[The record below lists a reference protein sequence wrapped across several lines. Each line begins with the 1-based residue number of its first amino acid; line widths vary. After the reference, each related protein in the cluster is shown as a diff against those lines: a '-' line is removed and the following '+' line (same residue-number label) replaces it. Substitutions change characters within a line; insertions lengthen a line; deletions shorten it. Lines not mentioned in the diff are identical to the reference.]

1 VYKPEEIVYIDEAG
15 MDNRENYSYGWNQ
28 RGQRFYDI
36 KSGRRQG
43 RINTIARAFVM
54 DSYWL
59 PLLLRVLVIERSL
72 KLG

>member
-1 VYKPEEIVYIDEAG
+1 MYKPEEIVYIDEAG
-15 MDNRENYSYGWNQ
+15 MDNRENYSYGWNE
-28 RGQRFYDI
+28 RGQRFYAL

-54 DSYWL
+54 GSYWL

-72 KLG
+72 KQG